1 MRGADVAI
9 DLTDRTSS
17 QDDAERREYC
27 SSQNTPMP
35 HQIVAPTRASFSRAV
50 AAAAICSWFAVSNFP
65 AVYAA
70 DGAQA
75 AAAAKE
81 SAKAFSDYAAKV
93 AGSGERP
100 DFSAPPVAEHFRRIF
115 DEETLAALP
124 PPEPDDLGWLTDW
137 AESAESSFKAL
148 AMFGVQ
154 KNSDINAA
162 IEHNLPSYESE
173 IATAIAFIMHLS
185 ARLVSTAAIF
195 VTPPH
200 KQLTEEFRKTLLER
214 AELGLVASHGLVDT
228 VLSATQTMSNRLKP
242 QNAALMMSAV
252 RETVPAWAPYAS
264 AKKRD
269 RILEQLEQ
277 ARAANAGAGID
288 AAVDTVSSAIRSLK
302 N

>member
-1 MRGADVAI
+1 MV
-9 DLTDRTSS
+9 
-17 QDDAERREYC
+17 RELWPA
-27 SSQNTPMP
+27 Q
-35 HQIVAPTRASFSRAV
+35 QRVFR
-50 AAAAICSWFAVSNFP
+50 AAATMVIGSWLSLAVCP
-65 AVYAA
+65 AVLAA
-70 DGAQA
+70 DGTQA

-115 DEETLAALP
+115 DADTLASLP
-124 PPEPDDLGWLTDW
+124 SPQPEDIGWVTNW
-137 AESAESSFKAL
+137 AESAESSFKIL

-154 KNSDINAA
+154 KDSDIDAA
-162 IEHNLPSYESE
+162 IARNTVTYESE
-173 IATAIAFIMHLS
+173 IATALAFIMHPN
-185 ARLVSTAAIF
+185 ARVVSTAAIF
-195 VTPPH
+195 VWSPH
-200 KQLTEEFRKTLLER
+200 EQQQLTKEFRKTLLDR
-214 AELGLVASHGLVDT
+214 AGLGLMASHGLVDT

-277 ARAANAGAGID
+277 ALAANAGAGID